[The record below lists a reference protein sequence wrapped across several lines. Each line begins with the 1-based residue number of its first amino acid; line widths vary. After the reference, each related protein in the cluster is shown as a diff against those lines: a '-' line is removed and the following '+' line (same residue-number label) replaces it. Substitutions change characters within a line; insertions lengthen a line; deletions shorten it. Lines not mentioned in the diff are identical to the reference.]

1 MHLCNPLRARSA
13 RPSRAKRGRSRRA
26 ASACPARSAAL
37 RHYTFH
43 VHQIEVG
50 ILGATGVVGQ
60 QFVSRLSRHPW
71 FQPTWL
77 AASERSEGKSYG
89 AVAPWRLAA
98 PIPDQV
104 AAKTVEPCT
113 PGRGPRVVFS
123 ALDASVAGEIEGAFA
138 AAGHFVVSNARN
150 YRMDPLVPLLVPEV
164 NADHL
169 ALLPEQQKQKTWKGA
184 IVTNPNCSTVVLAL
198 ALAPLRVFDLRSVI
212 VSTMQAVSGAGYP
225 GVPSLDILG
234 NVVPFIGGEEEKIE
248 SETLKILGRNGGRAP
263 HQAVISAHT
272 NRVAVIDGHTMTISA
287 DLQTKPSIGDVVAA
301 LRAFRGRPQE
311 LDLPSAP
318 NPPIVV
324 AAESNRPQPRLD
336 ADRGDGM
343 AVTVG
348 RVRPCKV
355 THTKFVAL
363 GHNTV
368 RGAAGAA
375 ILNAELMAAD
385 GIFD

>member
-1 MHLCNPLRARSA
+1 MREL
-13 RPSRAKRGRSRRA
+13 
-26 ASACPARSAAL
+26 
-37 RHYTFH
+37 
-43 VHQIEVG
+43 EVG

-60 QFVSRLSRHPW
+60 QFVSRLARHPW
-71 FQPTWL
+71 FRPTWL
-77 AASERSEGKSYG
+77 AASERSEGKAYS
-89 AVAPWRLAA
+89 AIAPWRLAA
-98 PIPDQV
+98 PVPESLAGV
-104 AAKTVEPCT
+104 RVEACT

-123 ALDASVAGEIEGAFA
+123 ALDASVAGDIEQAFA

-150 YRMDPLVPLLVPEV
+150 YRMDPLVPLLIPEV

-169 ALLPEQQKQKTWKGA
+169 RLVPEQQRAKQWKGA
-184 IVTNPNCSTVVLAL
+184 IVTNPNCSTVVLAM
-198 ALAPLRVFDLRSVI
+198 ALAPLRRFDLTAVL

-248 SETLKILGRNGGRAP
+248 SETLKILGTDCGRSP
-263 HQAVISAHT
+263 HRAIISAHT
-272 NRVAVIDGHTMTISA
+272 NRVAVLDGHIMTISA
-287 DLQTKPSIGDVVAA
+287 ALGSSPSQDDVIAA
-301 LRAFRGRPQE
+301 LSGFRGRPQE

-318 NPPIVV
+318 NPPIAV
-324 AAESNRPQPRLD
+324 ALEGNRPQPRLD

-343 AVTVG
+343 TVTVG

-385 GIFD
+385 GLFD